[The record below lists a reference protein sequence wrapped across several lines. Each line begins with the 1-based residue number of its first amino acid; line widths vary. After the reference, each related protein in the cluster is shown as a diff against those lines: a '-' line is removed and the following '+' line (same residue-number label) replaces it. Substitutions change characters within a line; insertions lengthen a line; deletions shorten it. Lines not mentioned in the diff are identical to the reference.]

1 LSTISGAVHAILRFG
16 VFSLFAITAL
26 VGIFVA
32 WWLVVLAAVVL
43 GCYIVFMRFFG
54 AGWSTPAGKVTL
66 EGEYQVERDSESR
79 RSSGKGMARRI
90 AEADP
95 DVVQKVDKNQP

>member
-1 LSTISGAVHAILRFG
+1 LSTLSGAFQAILRFG
-16 VFSLFAITAL
+16 IFSLFAITAL

-54 AGWSTPAGKVTL
+54 VGWSAPGGKVTL
-66 EGEYQVERDSESR
+66 EGEYKVERDGRSTVGRIIEGNPEST
-79 RSSGKGMARRI
+79 RSG
-90 AEADP
+90 
-95 DVVQKVDKNQP
+95 DKNPR